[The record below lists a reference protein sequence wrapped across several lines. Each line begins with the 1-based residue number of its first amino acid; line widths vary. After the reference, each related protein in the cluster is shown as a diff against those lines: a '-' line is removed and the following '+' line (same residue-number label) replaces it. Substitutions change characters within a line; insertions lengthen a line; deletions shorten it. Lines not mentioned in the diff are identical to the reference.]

1 MKTGKYS
8 LEGRINHPHFGEKCA
23 SLFTHFGGSMA
34 DSFESV
40 ARFTIVHQVTPLPYG
55 LTAAVENDVI
65 VAS

>member
-1 MKTGKYS
+1 
-8 LEGRINHPHFGEKCA
+8 
-23 SLFTHFGGSMA
+23 MA

-40 ARFTIVHQVTPLPYG
+40 ARFTIVHQVMPLPYG